1 MRHSVL
7 SVLAAVALLVS
18 PAHAAE
24 SIADQASDAFQ
35 IFAGGKAQPD
45 FASGEYGKSLLG
57 DVAGTWVALSGPQ
70 PGSGIETY
78 GADVDRT
85 CATPAAFKLA
95 SPNAL
100 SMTMTAKPLDKE
112 FSQTYTLVVGSVFA
126 ERTEPEA
133 YFAAI
138 GLGPEKVGAEFDQ
151 RRAVALS
158 LANGMVQ
165 IYRPSADI
173 IVLTR
178 GGGYP
183 TVLARCP
190 KI

>member
-7 SVLAAVALLVS
+7 FALAALLANPS
-18 PAHAAE
+18 LAAE
-24 SIADQASDAFQ
+24 SIADQASTAFE

-45 FASGEYGKSLLG
+45 YASGGYGKSLFG
-57 DVAGTWVALSGPQ
+57 DVAGSWVALSGPE
-70 PGSGIETY
+70 PGSGIESY
-78 GADVDRT
+78 GADVDRN
-85 CATPAAFKLA
+85 CATPAAFTLA
-95 SPNAL
+95 SPNPL
-100 SMTMTAKPLDKE
+100 TMTMTAKPLDKE
-112 FSQTYTLVVGSVFA
+112 FSQSYTLVAGSVFA

-138 GLGPEKVGAEFDQ
+138 GLGPEKVGPEFDQ

-158 LANGMVQ
+158 LANSMVQ

-190 KI
+190 AM

>member
-1 MRHSVL
+1 MRHCVL
-7 SVLAAVALLVS
+7 FVLAALLAS
-18 PAHAAE
+18 PAVAAE
-24 SIADQASDAFQ
+24 AIADQASAAFQ

-45 FASGEYGKSLLG
+45 FASGAYGKGILG

-78 GADVDRT
+78 GADVDRA
-85 CATPAAFKLA
+85 CVTPAAFKLA

-100 SMTMTAKPLDKE
+100 TMTMTAKPLGKE
-112 FSQTYTLVVGSVFA
+112 FSQSYTLVIGAIFA
-126 ERTEPEA
+126 ERTDPEA

-138 GLGPEKVGAEFDQ
+138 GLGPEKAGPEYDQ
-151 RRAVALS
+151 RRAIALS
-158 LANGMVQ
+158 AANGMVQ
-165 IYRPSADI
+165 IYRPSDDI

-190 KI
+190 KT

>member
-1 MRHSVL
+1 MRHCVL
-7 SVLAAVALLVS
+7 IVLAALFAG
-18 PAHAAE
+18 PAVAAE
-24 SIADQASDAFQ
+24 TIADQASAAFE

-45 FASGEYGKSLLG
+45 FASGGYGKSLLG
-57 DVAGTWVALSGPQ
+57 NVAGTWVALSGPQ

-78 GADVDRT
+78 GADVDRA
-85 CATPAAFKLA
+85 CVTPAAFKLA

-100 SMTMTAKPLDKE
+100 TMTMTAKPLDKE
-112 FSQTYTLVVGSVFA
+112 FSQSYTLVAGSVFA

-138 GLGPEKVGAEFDQ
+138 GLGPDKTGPEFDQ

-165 IYRPSADI
+165 IYRPSEDI

-178 GGGYP
+178 GGSYP

-190 KI
+190 KS

>member
-7 SVLAAVALLVS
+7 FLLAAMIAS
-18 PAHAAE
+18 PAIGADD
-24 SIADQASDAFQ
+24 IADQASKAFQ
-35 IFAGGKAQPD
+35 IFAGSKSQPD
-45 FASGEYGKSLLG
+45 FATGGYGKSLLG

-95 SPNAL
+95 SPNPL
-100 SMTMTAKPLDKE
+100 TMTMTAKPLDKE
-112 FSQTYTLVVGSVFA
+112 FSQSYTLVVGSIFA
-126 ERTEPEA
+126 ERTEPEP

-138 GLGPEKVGAEFDQ
+138 GLGPEKVGPEFDQ

-158 LANGMVQ
+158 IANSMVQ
-165 IYRPSADI
+165 IYRPSVDI

-178 GGGYP
+178 GGNYP

-190 KI
+190 KS